1 MSVLSILR
9 GRLAHRAVAVG
20 GLAILAGSVTGLAV
34 TSASAGAVSG
44 AAKPAALHVTGT
56 SKSLPGGS
64 TASDFSEAPDG
75 AVYYASG
82 HSVYLVKGTKISL
95 VLTASGRV
103 LAVAANST
111 GLFVEV
117 GRTVTEYNSSHAIV
131 RSWTLGGG
139 HVPNSAGLYAAGG
152 KLWAWT
158 EYSTDESGLEYASVY
173 RFSATSGTVHR
184 VTKADAYPGDM
195 AADSDGAYYQKIG
208 KGESAYLVR
217 VTSSGASRQV
227 KYPDIG
233 LQVTL
238 AGRRVEVL
246 AYHTSHSTSTLYID
260 SFSQT
265 TLAHAYSR
273 HVSASDRVIAGT
285 GAGLLVLSAPC
296 TGMAC
301 SSATVRQISTAT
313 GATLSTLKLKDAVLL
328 VPGPAAAAITY
339 HGGKYYL
346 VRLAA

>member
-1 MSVLSILR
+1 MSVLNILG
-9 GRLAHRAVAVG
+9 GRVARRAAAVG
-20 GLAILAGSVTGLAV
+20 GLAALAASVTGLALPP
-34 TSASAGAVSG
+34 ASAAAVPG

-56 SKSLPGGS
+56 SASLPGGS
-64 TASDFSEAPDG
+64 TASGFSEAPDG

-82 HSVYLVKGTKISL
+82 SSVYVVKGTKISL

-117 GRTVTEYNSSHAIV
+117 GRTVTEYNSSNAIV
-131 RSWTLGGG
+131 RSWTLSGG
-139 HVPNSAGLYAAGG
+139 HVPNSAGLFAVGG

-158 EYSTDESGLEYASVY
+158 EYSTDESGLEYANVY
-173 RFSATSGTVHR
+173 RFSASSGAVHR
-184 VTKADAYPGDM
+184 VSTADAYPGDF
-195 AADSDGAYYQKIG
+195 AADSDGAYYQQIG

-217 VTSSGASRQV
+217 VTSSGATRRIRDS
-227 KYPDIG
+227 DIG
-233 LQVTL
+233 LQFAL
-238 AGRRVEVL
+238 SGRRVEIL
-246 AYHTSHSTSTLYID
+246 GYHTSHSKSTLFID

-265 TLAHAYSR
+265 TLAHSYSR
-273 HVSASDRVIAGT
+273 HVPSSDRAIAGT

-296 TGMAC
+296 TSMAC
-301 SSATVRQISTAT
+301 SSATVSQLSTAT
-313 GATLSTLKLKDAVLL
+313 GARASTLRLKDALLL

-339 HGGKYYL
+339 HGGNYYL